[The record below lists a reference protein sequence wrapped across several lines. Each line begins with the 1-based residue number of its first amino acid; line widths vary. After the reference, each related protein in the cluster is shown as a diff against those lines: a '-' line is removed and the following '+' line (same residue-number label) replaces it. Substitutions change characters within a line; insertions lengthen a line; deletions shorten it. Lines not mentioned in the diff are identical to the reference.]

1 MSARG
6 AYLCQIQG
14 CNVILIILGLGA
26 AALAGSQFSR
36 VGIDNFRDIDLRLL
50 NWIHALTGFI
60 GLISVH
66 RNHGSIVTKT
76 LYCVSIVMGI
86 ASAIFYGFTTYRV
99 VEANRQLQQ
108 LSGANGFEQEFGQ
121 ENANYAGR
129 IAISATMIGVSALA
143 ALVATIGV
151 LVLDRLI
158 VSTYPLYPIPIR
170 DQERDLDKARKSV
183 ASLAVLKLALAL
195 GLVGLSAF
203 LEYEHEMVSTDK
215 YIQIALE
222 HVAAML
228 AVCSAVVDLFAVR
241 SRRHESLNLKVA
253 VAMSIIAATWC
264 AKTVDNNA
272 VPFYKND
279 LKNFYLA
286 RDNND
291 MNAISNTSPRFIIT
305 VVHGVL
311 LGAFCLLFILC
322 CFTGVATAAV
332 LCINSET
339 AHQRVIEQR
348 GGKYHGRL
356 ISFLHAVWSAC
367 LLALTIIGLLDL
379 VWRGE
384 FLGGDL
390 LWVSAL
396 FLATSII
403 YSGNHVAH
411 SSAKFVMNVV
421 CAGIAVEKMCASI
434 NLIYQYAA
442 YRTYRENMVQ
452 ETYIGQLV
460 LICITTAVYAAA
472 LATSLWG
479 SVMYGRETIA
489 VRKHAFKHSTGVHL
503 FFSIG
508 TLFYAVVITGCYVVF
523 ELGKWRYEQV
533 PIDNPFF
540 RLGNGPFAL
549 CVFIVQIYCLTDW
562 RLLTCSACL
571 HTVLAA
577 LAQFTISPAISNV
590 YYIANLISA
599 RDQIQ
604 VSTDVDA
611 IWTVALI
618 LAAGATLACVV
629 ATASSVIQAH
639 RSMFLLHHGG
649 GSNSSTVAPLEEH
662 FGTLQHASPMGSSAA
677 AATDAA
683 DAAGHAY
690 YSHYGAGSAAAAAYS
705 NHAMQ
710 TTLQHGVQPP
720 MPMEEQSVY
729 WSADENPF
737 YYHTSKRYYGQPY
750 QIESGFYGYPSSAS
764 VAHRHAARPQASSS
778 AQTQLGHVFD

>member
-129 IAISATMIGVSALA
+129 IAISATMIGISALA
-143 ALVATIGV
+143 ALVATIAV

-183 ASLAVLKLALAL
+183 GSLAILKLALAL

-203 LEYEHEMVSTDK
+203 LEYEHEMVEVDK

-228 AVCSAVVDLFAVR
+228 AVCSAVVDLLAVR
-241 SRRHESLNLKVA
+241 SKRHESLNLKVA
-253 VAMSIIAATWC
+253 VALSIIAATWC

-291 MNAISNTSPRFIIT
+291 LNAISNTSPRFIVT
-305 VVHGVL
+305 VTHGVL
-311 LGAFCLLFILC
+311 LGCFCILFILC

-356 ISFLHAVWSAC
+356 ISFLHAFWSAC
-367 LLALTIIGLLDL
+367 LLALTIIGYLDL

-434 NLIYQYAA
+434 HLIYEYAA
-442 YRTYRENMVQ
+442 YRTYRDNMVQ

-479 SVMYGRETIA
+479 SIMYGRETVA
-489 VRKHAFKHSTGVHL
+489 VRKHTFKHSTGVHL
-503 FFSIG
+503 FFSVG
-508 TLFYAVVITGCYVVF
+508 TLFYAVIITGCYVVF
-523 ELGKWRYEQV
+523 ELGKWRFEQV

-562 RLLTCSACL
+562 RLLTVSACL

-599 RDQIQ
+599 RDQIV

-618 LAAGATLACVV
+618 LAAGATLACVI
-629 ATASSVIQAH
+629 ATTSSVIQAH
-639 RSMFLLHHGG
+639 RSMFLLHHGA

-662 FGTLQHASPMGSSAA
+662 FGSMQGGSPMGSAV

-683 DAAGHAY
+683 EIAAGHAY
-690 YSHYGAGSAAAAAYS
+690 YSHYGAAAPAAYS
-705 NHAMQ
+705 NHGMQ
-710 TTLQHGVQPP
+710 TTMQQGGVLNPP

-764 VAHRHAARPQASSS
+764 VAHRHAARPLASSA

>member
-14 CNVILIILGLGA
+14 CNVVLIILGLGA

-108 LSGANGFEQEFGQ
+108 LSGTNGFEQEFGQ

-143 ALVATIGV
+143 ALVATIAV

-158 VSTYPLYPIPIR
+158 VSSYPLYPIPIR
-170 DQERDLDKARKSV
+170 DQERDLEAARKSV

-203 LEYEHEMVSTDK
+203 LEYEHEMVEVDK

-291 MNAISNTSPRFIIT
+291 LNAISNTSPRFIIT

-311 LGAFCLLFILC
+311 LGCFCLLFILC

-339 AHQRVIEQR
+339 AHQRAIEQR
-348 GGKYHGRL
+348 GAGRYHGRL
-356 ISFLHAVWSAC
+356 ISFLHAVWSGC

-434 NLIYQYAA
+434 HLIYEYAA

-479 SVMYGRETIA
+479 SVMYGRETVA

-503 FFSIG
+503 FFSVG

-533 PIDNPFF
+533 PIENPFF

-562 RLLTCSACL
+562 RLLTVSACL

-590 YYIANLISA
+590 YYIVSPTVRHMSNILNKNFEF
-599 RDQIQ
+599 Q
-604 VSTDVDA
+604 VAV
-611 IWTVALI
+611 I

-662 FGTLQHASPMGSSAA
+662 FGTLQHASPMGSQGGV

-683 DAAGHAY
+683 GQAY
-690 YSHYGAGSAAAAAYS
+690 YSHYGAGSAAAAYS

-710 TTLQHGVQPP
+710 TTLQRGVQPP
-720 MPMEEQSVY
+720 VPMEEQSVY

-764 VAHRHAARPQASSS
+764 VAHRHAAGAATRPLASSA